1 MPRIFDQLCPE
12 LQLPIQQIATLVHF
26 DPINNDNY
34 RDPLIIYFDGA
45 FLAQKAGWAFSAVT
59 WEGQIIFERWC
70 AVCLDK
76 TKHAFLGAHS
86 FSNNTAE
93 LSALGEALIW
103 LICDCAFPL
112 RDRGVVFAYDSTYAV
127 GAGSGEWRCNENVLL
142 VEYVSSLWKV
152 FAIPSWP
159 VFGYNVKSHVE
170 NIYNERVDVRAK

>member
-1 MPRIFDQLCPE
+1 MPIRKREKRGVFKAPLPWDIWKNRKIIDNVKKQVPRIFDQFCPE

-45 FLAQKAGWAFSAVT
+45 FLAQKASWAFSAVT

-70 AVCLDK
+70 AVCLDN

-86 FSNNTAE
+86 FANNTAE

-103 LICDCAFPL
+103 LICDCVFPL
-112 RDRGVVFAYDSTYAV
+112 RERGVVFADGSTYAV
-127 GAGSGEWRCNENVLL
+127 GAGSGEWRCNENALL
-142 VEYVSSLWKV
+142 VE
-152 FAIPSWP
+152 
-159 VFGYNVKSHVE
+159 
-170 NIYNERVDVRAK
+170 